1 MRLFDIVK
9 EGTDNEFDMRL
20 AKILKQ
26 RGYKG
31 PIKLEQLGM
40 KWVEAIGDIVD
51 IDDYIMVQG
60 KDPEYDGWVSYVFDL
75 GKYAYGAE
83 QGYTTGT
90 AKRVEIDTR
99 DEQGVAEGIINMMD
113 LAKKAKVLLD
123 KGMTEQQVQA
133 ELVKQGIPARLA
145 AQATQMAQM
154 QETVADQLTQEN
166 NNPSTVDKIKAAF
179 KGKSPVSDKVK
190 YGDTAYPQDKNK
202 PVKEAP
208 IAATDDPMDPMIFGH
223 EKSNPM
229 TLKGRILQTRKQLQ
243 ELAQMA
249 ESDNLST
256 WMQITKL
263 AKGGMFMGLEQNLE
277 QVRHGLEE
285 LAAKRR
291 KGGVQSRGIERF
303 DETGDPAG
311 TNAHNVNVGAV
322 YKNTKGKTPK
332 NKDGTAKNALDM
344 NANLLTGGSIKR

>member
-1 MRLFDIVK
+1 MKLIDIVS
-9 EGTDNEFDMRL
+9 EGT
-20 AKILKQ
+20 
-26 RGYKG
+26 
-31 PIKLEQLGM
+31 
-40 KWVEAIGDIVD
+40 
-51 IDDYIMVQG
+51 
-60 KDPEYDGWVSYVFDL
+60 
-75 GKYAYGAE
+75 
-83 QGYTTGT
+83 
-90 AKRVEIDTR
+90 
-99 DEQGVAEGIINMMD
+99 INMME
-113 LAKKAKVLLD
+113 LSKKAKALLD
-123 KGMTEQQVQA
+123 KGMSEQQAQTQ
-133 ELVKQGIPARLA
+133 LVKEGIPARLA
-145 AQATQMAQM
+145 AQAVQMAQM

-166 NNPSTVDKIKAAF
+166 QPSDTIEKLKAAF

-208 IAATDDPMDPMIFGH
+208 IAATDDPMDPMIYGH
-223 EKSNPM
+223 EKANPM

-243 ELAQMA
+243 ELAKMA
-249 ESDNLST
+249 ESDDLST

-285 LAAKRR
+285 LAAKRK

-303 DETGDPAG
+303 DEAGDPAG
-311 TNAHNVNVGAV
+311 TNAHSVSVGAI

-344 NANLLTGGSIKR
+344 NTNLLTGGSIKR